1 MNILEADYIYIEGEY
16 ITHKAIAFDDKI
28 RTIDTKEKLLE
39 LYPDALLHHTPPNS
53 IIYPG
58 FINTH
63 VHLEFSSNQ
72 TTLSYG
78 SFVPWLGSVM
88 ANASKTSSCDH
99 DTMQEAC
106 KEMLTS
112 GITTFGAISSHG
124 IDLDVCTQT
133 PQRVVYFN
141 EIVGSDSNIV
151 DINYDSFER
160 RIKQSQKYTSD
171 FFIPAVAVH
180 SAYSTHE
187 ILVKK
192 AISYAKENQ
201 LLLSAHLLES
211 HSEREWLTTASGDF
225 YDFYKK
231 FLGVE
236 KPANTLDEFIKA
248 FDDIPTHFVHCVQ
261 ATKEELDMLAA
272 KGHSIAHCP
281 RSNRMLGCGRLSI
294 EDVKAPLSI
303 ATDGLSSNWSLNII
317 GELRAALMM
326 HYDIPL
332 HKLSLKLINNITSV
346 PAKIF
351 GLNCGMISPG
361 KLADMCV
368 ITLPDKPTSL
378 KEIALWTILHTHKA
392 TKVYIGGKQ
401 YV

>member
-1 MNILEADYIYIEGEY
+1 MNILEADYIYIDGEY

-28 RTIDTKEKLLE
+28 RMIDTKEKLLE
-39 LYPDALLHHTPPNS
+39 LHPHALLHRTPPNS

-78 SFVPWLGSVM
+78 SFIPWLGSVM
-88 ANASKTSSCDH
+88 ANTSKTSSCGNGA
-99 DTMQEAC
+99 MQAAC

-124 IDLDVCTQT
+124 IDLEVCTQT

-141 EIVGSDSNIV
+141 EIIGSDSNMV
-151 DINYDSFER
+151 DANYDSFER
-160 RIKQSQKYTSD
+160 RIKMSQKYTSD
-171 FFIPAVAVH
+171 IFIPAVAVH

-201 LLLSAHLLES
+201 FLLSAHLLES

-236 KPANTLDEFIKA
+236 KPANTLHGFIKA
-248 FDDIPTHFVHCVQ
+248 FDGIPTHFVHCVQ

-294 EDVKAPLSI
+294 ENVKAPLSV
-303 ATDGLSSNWSLNII
+303 ATDGLSSNWSLNVI

-326 HYDIPL
+326 HYDLPL
-332 HKLSLKLINNITSV
+332 HELSLQLINSITSV
-346 PAKIF
+346 PAKIL
-351 GLNCGMISPG
+351 GLNCGMIAPG

>member
-1 MNILEADYIYIEGEY
+1 MNILEADYIYIDGEY

-28 RTIDTKEKLLE
+28 KTIDTKEKLLE
-39 LYPDALLHHTPPNS
+39 LYPNASVHHTPPNS

-88 ANASKTSSCDH
+88 ANTSKTSSCSSNA
-99 DTMQEAC
+99 MQEAC

-112 GITTFGAISSHG
+112 GITTFGAVSSHG
-124 IDLDVCTQT
+124 IDLEVCTQT

-141 EIVGSDSNIV
+141 EIIGSNDNMV
-151 DINYDSFER
+151 EANYDSFEQ
-160 RIKQSQKYTSD
+160 RIKMSQKYTSD
-171 FFIPAVAVH
+171 IFIPAVAVH
-180 SAYSTHE
+180 SAYSTHK
-187 ILVKK
+187 ILVEK

-211 HSEREWLTTASGDF
+211 HSEREWLTTASGEF
-225 YDFYKK
+225 CEFYKK

-248 FDDIPTHFVHCVQ
+248 FDDTATHFVHCVQ

-294 EDVKAPLSI
+294 ENIKAPLSI

-332 HKLSLKLINNITSV
+332 HELSMQLINNITSI

-351 GLNCGMISPG
+351 GLNCGMIAPG
-361 KLADMCV
+361 KLADLCV
-368 ITLPDKPTSL
+368 ITLPDKPSSL